1 MKHTLLFVSLAIVA
15 LHSGAVAQ
23 TSLTS
28 STFGAIEAR
37 NIGPAVMSGR
47 ITAIAGVPTD
57 PKVLYVGTAG
67 GGIWKSSTAGMTF
80 EPVFEKYPQSIG
92 AMAIDPAN
100 PNVVWVG
107 TGESNMRNSVAIG
120 LGIYRTSDG
129 GGN

>member
-1 MKHTLLFVSLAIVA
+1 
-15 LHSGAVAQ
+15 
-23 TSLTS
+23 
-28 STFGAIEAR
+28 
-37 NIGPAVMSGR
+37 
-47 ITAIAGVPTD
+47 
-57 PKVLYVGTAG
+57 
-67 GGIWKSSTAGMTF
+67 MTF

-129 GGN
+129 GRNWSRMGA